1 MTIFEPRWGS
11 FESGRGFQRVDEDHP
26 LDFYIGVDIS
36 DHRVLLL
43 VMESELHVP
52 VQSQAIQVLC
62 RQRQDGRWALMF
74 SLLRPDLGVIF
85 SHLCEDLVES
95 SRKISD
101 KSKAGELILSRFVY
115 WQRLLRSGST
125 GLLDES
131 VQKGLLGELLFLQ
144 RLALPVYGAI
154 SALEG
159 WVGPLNAEQDFRYV
173 DRIFEIK
180 TIGPD
185 ALTVKIS
192 SAEQLDDTDRPIQ
205 LVLAVLDQT
214 DRIDADAFC
223 LLSIVAELRQELLS
237 DPAASALFDDRLLS
251 IGYFDRDEYSTRFF
265 RFDRFRHFAICEGFP
280 RIMQS
285 RLSSAIGSVRYELDL
300 QACLPYEIADTK
312 EGLHGA

>member
-1 MTIFEPRWGS
+1 MTTFESRWGS
-11 FESGRGFQRVDEDHP
+11 FGPGRGFQRVDEDHP

-52 VQSQAIQVLC
+52 MQSQAIQVIC
-62 RQRQDGRWALMF
+62 SRRQDGRWALMF

-85 SHLCEDLVES
+85 SHLCEDIVES

-101 KSKAGELILSRFVY
+101 KSKAGELILSRFVR

-131 VQKGLLGELLFLQ
+131 VQKGLLGELLFLRQ
-144 RLALPVYGAI
+144 LALPVYGTI

-185 ALTVKIS
+185 ALTVRIS

-205 LVLAVLDQT
+205 LVLVVLNQT
-214 DRIDADAFC
+214 DRTDADAFC
-223 LLSIVAELRQELLS
+223 LSSIVAELRQELLF
-237 DPAASALFDDRLLS
+237 DPAASALFGDRLLS
-251 IGYFDRDEYSTRFF
+251 IGYFDRDEYSTLFF
-265 RFDRFRHFAICEGFP
+265 RFDRFRYFAIREGFP
-280 RIMQS
+280 RIVRS
-285 RLSSAIGSVRYELDL
+285 RLPLAVSSVRYELYI
-300 QACLPYEIADTK
+300 QACLPYEIVGTR
-312 EGLHGA
+312 EE